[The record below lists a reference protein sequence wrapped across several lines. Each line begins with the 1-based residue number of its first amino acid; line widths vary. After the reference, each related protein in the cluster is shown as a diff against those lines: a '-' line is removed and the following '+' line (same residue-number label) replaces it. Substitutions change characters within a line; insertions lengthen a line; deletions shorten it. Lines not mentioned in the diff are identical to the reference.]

1 MKQKH
6 IIGELGDKR
15 PFRGLAR
22 IQYRVFSIHT
32 VSTSMVTSTGG
43 GHTPKIVDDRINDK
57 IHDSMNKENIRRL
70 TPSECL
76 RLMDVDEDNIKK
88 LTHAVNEK
96 GKQLISDTQLYSLA
110 GNSIV
115 VAALE
120 HIFENLFIHP
130 AKKPLT
136 LFG

>member
-1 MKQKH
+1 
-6 IIGELGDKR
+6 
-15 PFRGLAR
+15 
-22 IQYRVFSIHT
+22 
-32 VSTSMVTSTGG
+32 
-43 GHTPKIVDDRINDK
+43 
-57 IHDSMNKENIRRL
+57 MNKENIRRL

>member
-1 MKQKH
+1 MKDKH

-15 PFRGLAR
+15 PFRGFAR
-22 IQYRVFSIHT
+22 IQYRVFSIYT
-32 VSTSMVTSTGG
+32 VSTTLVTSTGG

-57 IHDSMNKENIRRL
+57 IQDSKNMEHIRRL

-76 RLMDVDEDNIKK
+76 RLMDMDEDNIKK
-88 LTHAVNEK
+88 LVSAKDEK

-115 VAALE
+115 VSALE

-130 AKKPLT
+130 AKKPLI
-136 LFG
+136 LFA